1 MNLKEWR
8 KRKEREAK
16 SPKAKVVRMEP
27 ETLLE
32 RLLRYARLSGS
43 QYVEKPYK
51 VDCFIN
57 GVVVTV
63 YREPA
68 QYMGGTRMFLFYGEV
83 FYPYRKCCRLKY
95 LNEHCAKLL
104 YDRLAKEMTNYK
116 KI

>member
-8 KRKEREAK
+8 KRREREAK
-16 SPKAKVVRMEP
+16 SPKAKMVRMEP

-43 QYVEKPYK
+43 QYVEKPHK

-68 QYMGGTRMFLFYGEV
+68 RHMGGTRMFFFYGEV
-83 FYPYRKCCRLKY
+83 FYPYRKYGRLKY
-95 LNEHCAKLL
+95 LDEHCAKLL
-104 YDRLAKEMTNYK
+104 YNRLAKAINEL
-116 KI
+116 